1 LQGKAGLRKAGDMAG
16 SRPSVRQIKDVFYE
30 TRVLMG
36 REYTV
41 RRFAK
46 EVLGGVIDPV
56 MLSYIEKGKRFP
68 SEALV
73 RRLAAIRGQDPHELL
88 ALLWRDR
95 MLHAFGKELRRVLA
109 APRAVEGVSDA
120 ELAVRVSQAIAALP
134 DDGSWISLA
143 KWRKGFAA
151 AARRRKQGQSPR
163 ASATGVEAKVESLL
177 RERGIVEVRGQRV
190 RRIARHYVAQDREEQ
205 VALAMEFC
213 TLFAKALLDKLVLA
227 GQNTGTYLRN
237 HFLHIESSRMEEF
250 RQRLDHALR
259 TLAEEFAADQSP
271 DTRFFNVL
279 VAATA
284 I

>member
-1 LQGKAGLRKAGDMAG
+1 M
-16 SRPSVRQIKDVFYE
+16 
-30 TRVLMG
+30 
-36 REYTV
+36 
-41 RRFAK
+41 
-46 EVLGGVIDPV
+46 
-56 MLSYIEKGKRFP
+56 
-68 SEALV
+68 
-73 RRLAAIRGQDPHELL
+73 
-88 ALLWRDR
+88 
-95 MLHAFGKELRRVLA
+95 
-109 APRAVEGVSDA
+109 
-120 ELAVRVSQAIAALP
+120 
-134 DDGSWISLA
+134 
-143 KWRKGFAA
+143 
-151 AARRRKQGQSPR
+151 
-163 ASATGVEAKVESLL
+163 EAKVESLL

-259 TLAEEFAADQSP
+259 TLAEEFAAEQSP